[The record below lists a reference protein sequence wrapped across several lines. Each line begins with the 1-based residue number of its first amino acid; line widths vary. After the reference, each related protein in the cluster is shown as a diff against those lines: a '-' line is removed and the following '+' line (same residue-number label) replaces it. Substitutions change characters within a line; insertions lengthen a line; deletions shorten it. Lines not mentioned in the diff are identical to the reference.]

1 MKKKL
6 IKIFLIFFI
15 FLFLVL
21 IYLSVIGLE
30 TKKFN
35 NQIKDQV
42 NKIDKDLNLELNN
55 IKLILDLLNFNI
67 KAKTVGSIVLYQNKP
82 LELEY
87 IKTQI
92 SLSSLIKNK
101 IISSNL
107 EVSSKSLLFK
117 DFIRFVRGIKDTPQ
131 LFIFQNTIEKG
142 HIIFDLKLNFDEKG
156 KIKSDYELKGLLKDV
171 KINFFN
177 QNIFE
182 NINFNFNL
190 RENNY
195 LFQEIKLKVNK
206 VNFTSD
212 IIRGKKKK
220 NNFLLEGRFENKKY
234 ILNKNLIKL
243 LNLDFPNINLEDTSF
258 KSNNKFSLEFNNK
271 FDIKNLELDTDLI
284 FDQFNYVQPDIL
296 NKYLLNSNEIII
308 FRDHN
313 IKLKYINNKISIEGI
328 GKVKLGNNFN
338 DIEYFISKKENNFN
352 LISNINL
359 EKLNLKKNRNLQ
371 NIFFKIN
378 DQIILSDQK
387 INIEYKNKNLLVSGK
402 GKIKLDKVFED
413 IDYIISK
420 KNKITDFNLNLNLTK
435 TKFKLTPL
443 NYKKKENSKFL
454 FNINGNYH
462 DNKKLII
469 NNFSILEDKNK
480 IILKNL
486 VLGKN
491 NLIIQ
496 VDEIKFDYIDTEN
509 KINKLTIKMLDKYNY
524 EVNGLLY
531 NANTLITKLLSSENN
546 LIKKIFKNNISLNLN
561 IEEVFIDE
569 LYFVKNLEGNLFI
582 KNNKVNSANFSAN
595 FKNKDNI
602 TFTIKTDDI
611 GNKITTLSSSWAKPL
626 VNRYKFIKG
635 FDEGNLDFVSYK
647 QGGKSESKLIIDNFK
662 VKEIP
667 ALAKLLSLASLQ
679 GIADLLTGEGLR
691 FTDFEMN
698 FTNEKNLIRVKE
710 IYAIGPSISILLEG
724 YVEKDK
730 LISLRGTLVPATT
743 INRTI
748 SSIPLIGDLLVGKK
762 AGEGVFGV
770 SFKVKGPPED
780 LATTVNPIKT
790 LTPRFITRTIEKI
803 KKIN

>member
-15 FLFLVL
+15 FLFLAT
-21 IYLSVIGLE
+21 IYLSVIGIE

-42 NKIDKDLNLELNN
+42 NKIDKNLNLELNN
-55 IKLILDLLNFNI
+55 IKLTLDPLNLNI
-67 KAKTVGSIVLYQNKP
+67 NAKTDGSVVLYQNKP

-92 SLSSLIKNK
+92 SLASLIKNK
-101 IISSNL
+101 IISSNI
-107 EVSSKSLLFK
+107 EVSSRSLLFR
-117 DFIRFVRGIKDTPQ
+117 DFIGFVRSIKDTPQ
-131 LFIFQNTIEKG
+131 LFIFQKTIEKG
-142 HIIFDLKLNFDEKG
+142 HIIFDLKINFDEKG

-195 LFQEIKLKVNK
+195 LFQEIKLEVNK

-212 IIRGKKKK
+212 IIRAKK
-220 NNFLLEGRFENKKY
+220 NNNNFILEGMLENKKF
-234 ILNKNLIKL
+234 ILNKNLSKL
-243 LNLDFPNINLEDTSF
+243 LNLDFPGIDLKDTSF
-258 KSNNKFSLEFNNK
+258 KSKNKFFLEINNK
-271 FDIKNLELDTDLI
+271 FDIKNFELDTDLI
-284 FDQFNYVQPDIL
+284 LDQFNYAQPDL
-296 NKYLLNSNEIII
+296 FNKYLLNSNDIII

-313 IKLKYINNKISIEGI
+313 IKLKYINNQISIEGI
-328 GKVKLGNNFN
+328 GKVKLGNNFD
-338 DIEYFISKKENNFN
+338 DIKYLISKKENNFN
-352 LISNINL
+352 IISNVNL
-359 EKLNLKKNRNLQ
+359 ENLNLKKNKNLQ
-371 NIFFKIN
+371 NIFPKIN
-378 DQIILSDQK
+378 DEIILSDQK

-413 IDYIISK
+413 IDYIISQ
-420 KNKITDFNLNLNLTK
+420 KNEITNFNLNLSLTK

-443 NYKKKENSKFL
+443 NYKKKKNSKFL
-454 FNINGNYH
+454 FNIKGNYQG
-462 DNKKLII
+462 NKKII
-469 NNFSILEDKNK
+469 VNNFSILEDKHK

-491 NLIIQ
+491 KLIIQ
-496 VDEIKFDYIDTEN
+496 VEEIVFDYIDTEN
-509 KINKLTIKMLDKYNY
+509 KINKFTIKMLDKYNY
-524 EVNGLLY
+524 ELNGLFY
-531 NANTLITKLLSSENN
+531 NANTLITKLLSSEDNFV
-546 LIKKIFKNNISLNLN
+546 KKIFKNNISLNLN
-561 IEEVFIDE
+561 IEEVFIDQ
-569 LYFVKNLEGNLFI
+569 LYFIKNLEGNLFM

-602 TFTIKTDDI
+602 KFTIKTDDI
-611 GNKITTLSSSWAKPL
+611 GNKTTTLSSSWAKPL

-647 QGGKSESKLIIDNFK
+647 KDGISKSKLIIDNFK

-667 ALAKLLSLASLQ
+667 ALAKLLSLASLT

-698 FTNEKNLIRVKE
+698 FTNEKNLMRINE
-710 IYAIGPSISILLEG
+710 LYAIGPSISILLEG

-730 LISLRGTLVPATT
+730 LLSLRGTLVPATT

-748 SSIPLIGDLLVGKK
+748 SSIPIIGDFLVGKK

-770 SFKVKGPPED
+770 SFKIKGPPKD
-780 LATTVNPIKT
+780 LETTVNPIKT
-790 LTPRFITRTIEKI
+790 LTPRFITRTLEKI
-803 KKIN
+803 KKN

>member
-15 FLFLVL
+15 FLFLAT
-21 IYLSVIGLE
+21 IYLSVFGIE

-42 NKIDKDLNLELNN
+42 NKIDKNLNLELNN
-55 IKLILDLLNFNI
+55 IKLTLDLLNLNI
-67 KAKTVGSIVLYQNKP
+67 NAKTVGSVVLYQNKP

-92 SLSSLIKNK
+92 SLASLIKNK
-101 IISSNL
+101 IISSNI
-107 EVSSKSLLFK
+107 EVSSRSLLFK
-117 DFIRFVRGIKDTPQ
+117 DFIGFVRSIKDTPQ
-131 LFIFQNTIEKG
+131 LFIFQKTIEKG
-142 HIIFDLKLNFDEKG
+142 HIIFDLKINFDEKG

-195 LFQEIKLKVNK
+195 LFQEIKLEVNQ

-212 IIRGKKKK
+212 IIRAKKNN
-220 NNFLLEGRFENKKY
+220 NNFLLEGMFENKKF
-234 ILNKNLIKL
+234 ILNKNLSKL
-243 LNLDFPNINLEDTSF
+243 LNLDFPSIDLEDTSF
-258 KSNNKFSLEFNNK
+258 KSKNKFFLEINNK
-271 FDIKNLELDTDLI
+271 FDIKNFELDSDLI
-284 FDQFNYVQPDIL
+284 LDQFNYVQPDL
-296 NKYLLNSNEIII
+296 FNKYLLNSNDIII

-313 IKLKYINNKISIEGI
+313 IKLKYINNQISIEGT
-328 GKVKLGNNFN
+328 GKVKLGNNFD
-338 DIEYFISKKENNFN
+338 DIKYLISKKGNNFN
-352 LISNINL
+352 IISNVNL
-359 EKLNLKKNRNLQ
+359 ENLNLKKNKNLQ
-371 NIFFKIN
+371 NIFPKIN
-378 DQIILSDQK
+378 DEIILIDQK

-420 KNKITDFNLNLNLTK
+420 KNEITNFNLNLSLTK

-443 NYKKKENSKFL
+443 NYKKKKNSKFL
-454 FNINGNYH
+454 FNIKGNYQG
-462 DNKKLII
+462 NKKII
-469 NNFSILEDKNK
+469 VNNFSILEDKHK

-491 NLIIQ
+491 KLIIQ
-496 VDEIKFDYIDTEN
+496 VDEIDFDYIDTEN
-509 KINKLTIKMLDKYNY
+509 KINKFTIKMLDKYNY
-524 EVNGLLY
+524 ELNGLFY
-531 NANTLITKLLSSENN
+531 NANTLITKLLSSEDNFV
-546 LIKKIFKNNISLNLN
+546 KKIFKNNISLNLN
-561 IEEVFIDE
+561 IEEVFIDQS
-569 LYFVKNLEGNLFI
+569 YFIKNLEGNLFM

-602 TFTIKTDDI
+602 KFTIKTDDI

-647 QGGKSESKLIIDNFK
+647 KDGISKSKLIIDNFK

-667 ALAKLLSLASLQ
+667 ALAKLLSLASLT

-698 FTNEKNLIRVKE
+698 FTNEKNLMRINE
-710 IYAIGPSISILLEG
+710 LYAIGPSISILLEG

-730 LISLRGTLVPATT
+730 LLSLKGTLVPATT

-748 SSIPLIGDLLVGKK
+748 SSIPIIGDLLVGKK

-770 SFKVKGPPED
+770 SFKIKGPPKD
-780 LATTVNPIKT
+780 LETTVNPIKT
-790 LTPRFITRTIEKI
+790 LTPRFITRTLEKI
-803 KKIN
+803 KKN

>member
-15 FLFLVL
+15 FLFLAT
-21 IYLSVIGLE
+21 IYLSVFGIE

-42 NKIDKDLNLELNN
+42 NKIDKNLNLELNN
-55 IKLILDLLNFNI
+55 IKLTLDLLNLNI
-67 KAKTVGSIVLYQNKP
+67 NAKTVGSVVLYQNKP

-92 SLSSLIKNK
+92 SLASLIKNK
-101 IISSNL
+101 IISSNI
-107 EVSSKSLLFK
+107 EVSSRSLLFK
-117 DFIRFVRGIKDTPQ
+117 DFIGFVRSIKDTPQ
-131 LFIFQNTIEKG
+131 LFIFQKTIEKG
-142 HIIFDLKLNFDEKG
+142 HIIFDLKINFDEKG

-195 LFQEIKLKVNK
+195 LFQEIKLEVNQ

-212 IIRGKKKK
+212 IIRAKKNN
-220 NNFLLEGRFENKKY
+220 NNFLLEGMFENKKF
-234 ILNKNLIKL
+234 ILNKNLSKL
-243 LNLDFPNINLEDTSF
+243 LNLDFPSIDLEDTSF
-258 KSNNKFSLEFNNK
+258 KSKNKFFLEINNK
-271 FDIKNLELDTDLI
+271 FDIKNFELDSDLI
-284 FDQFNYVQPDIL
+284 LDQFNYVQPDL
-296 NKYLLNSNEIII
+296 FNKYLLNSNDIII

-313 IKLKYINNKISIEGI
+313 IKLKYINNQISIEGT
-328 GKVKLGNNFN
+328 GKVKLGNNFD
-338 DIEYFISKKENNFN
+338 DIKYLISKKGNNFN
-352 LISNINL
+352 IISNVNL
-359 EKLNLKKNRNLQ
+359 ENLNLKKNKNLQ
-371 NIFFKIN
+371 NIFPKIN
-378 DQIILSDQK
+378 DEIILSDQK

-420 KNKITDFNLNLNLTK
+420 KNEITNFNLNLSLTK

-443 NYKKKENSKFL
+443 NYKKKKNSKFL
-454 FNINGNYH
+454 FNIKGNYQG
-462 DNKKLII
+462 NKKII
-469 NNFSILEDKNK
+469 VNNFSILEDKHK

-491 NLIIQ
+491 KLIIQ
-496 VDEIKFDYIDTEN
+496 VDEIDFDYIDTEN
-509 KINKLTIKMLDKYNY
+509 KINKFTIKMLDKYNY
-524 EVNGLLY
+524 ELNGLFY
-531 NANTLITKLLSSENN
+531 NANTLITKLLSSEDNFV
-546 LIKKIFKNNISLNLN
+546 KKIFKNNISLNLN
-561 IEEVFIDE
+561 IEEVFIDQ
-569 LYFVKNLEGNLFI
+569 LYFIKNLEGNLFM

-602 TFTIKTDDI
+602 KFTIKTDDI

-647 QGGKSESKLIIDNFK
+647 KDGISKSKLIIDNFK

-667 ALAKLLSLASLQ
+667 ALAKLLSLASLT

-698 FTNEKNLIRVKE
+698 FTNEKNLMRINE
-710 IYAIGPSISILLEG
+710 LYAIGPSISILLEG

-730 LISLRGTLVPATT
+730 LLSLKGTLVPATT

-748 SSIPLIGDLLVGKK
+748 SSIPIIGDLLVGKK

-770 SFKVKGPPED
+770 SFKIKGPPKD
-780 LATTVNPIKT
+780 LETTVNPIKT
-790 LTPRFITRTIEKI
+790 LTPRFITRTLEKI
-803 KKIN
+803 KKN

>member
-15 FLFLVL
+15 FLFLAT
-21 IYLSVIGLE
+21 IYLSVIGIE

-42 NKIDKDLNLELNN
+42 NKIDKNLNLELNN
-55 IKLILDLLNFNI
+55 IKLTLDLLNLNI
-67 KAKTVGSIVLYQNKP
+67 NAKTVGSVVLYQNKP

-92 SLSSLIKNK
+92 SLASLIKNK
-101 IISSNL
+101 IISSNI
-107 EVSSKSLLFK
+107 EVSSRSLLFR
-117 DFIRFVRGIKDTPQ
+117 DFIGFVRSIKDTPQ
-131 LFIFQNTIEKG
+131 LFIFQKTIEKG
-142 HIIFDLKLNFDEKG
+142 HIIFDLKINFDEKG

-195 LFQEIKLKVNK
+195 LFQEIKLEVNQ

-212 IIRGKKKK
+212 IIRAKKNN
-220 NNFLLEGRFENKKY
+220 NNFLLEGMFENKKF
-234 ILNKNLIKL
+234 ILNKNLSKL
-243 LNLDFPNINLEDTSF
+243 LNLDFPSIDLEDTSF
-258 KSNNKFSLEFNNK
+258 KSKNKFFLEINNK
-271 FDIKNLELDTDLI
+271 FDIKNFELDSDLI
-284 FDQFNYVQPDIL
+284 LDQFNYVQPDL
-296 NKYLLNSNEIII
+296 FNKYLLNSNDIII

-313 IKLKYINNKISIEGI
+313 IKLKYINNQISIEGT
-328 GKVKLGNNFN
+328 GKVKLGNNFD
-338 DIEYFISKKENNFN
+338 DIKYLISKKGNNFN
-352 LISNINL
+352 IISNVNL
-359 EKLNLKKNRNLQ
+359 ENLNLKKNKNLQ
-371 NIFFKIN
+371 NIFPKIN
-378 DQIILSDQK
+378 DEIILIDQK

-420 KNKITDFNLNLNLTK
+420 KNEITNFNLNLSLTK

-443 NYKKKENSKFL
+443 NYKKKKNSKFL
-454 FNINGNYH
+454 FNIKGNYQG
-462 DNKKLII
+462 NKKII
-469 NNFSILEDKNK
+469 VNNFSILEDKHK

-491 NLIIQ
+491 KLIIQ
-496 VDEIKFDYIDTEN
+496 VDEIDFDYIDTEN
-509 KINKLTIKMLDKYNY
+509 KINKFTIKMLDKYNY
-524 EVNGLLY
+524 ELNGLFY
-531 NANTLITKLLSSENN
+531 NANTLITKLLSSEDNFV
-546 LIKKIFKNNISLNLN
+546 KKIFKNNISLNLN
-561 IEEVFIDE
+561 IEEVFIDQ
-569 LYFVKNLEGNLFI
+569 LYFIKNLEGNLFM

-602 TFTIKTDDI
+602 KFTIKTDDI

-635 FDEGNLDFVSYK
+635 FDEGNLDLVSYK
-647 QGGKSESKLIIDNFK
+647 KDGISKSKLIIDNFK

-667 ALAKLLSLASLQ
+667 ALAKLLSLASLT

-698 FTNEKNLIRVKE
+698 FTNEKNLMRINE
-710 IYAIGPSISILLEG
+710 LYAIGPSISILLEG

-730 LISLRGTLVPATT
+730 LLSLKGTLVPATT

-748 SSIPLIGDLLVGKK
+748 SSIPIIGDLLVGKK

-770 SFKVKGPPED
+770 SFKIKGPPKD
-780 LATTVNPIKT
+780 LETTVNPIKT
-790 LTPRFITRTIEKI
+790 LTPRFITRTLEKI

>member
-15 FLFLVL
+15 FLFLAT
-21 IYLSVIGLE
+21 IYLSVIGIE

-55 IKLILDLLNFNI
+55 IKLTLDPLNLNI
-67 KAKTVGSIVLYQNKP
+67 NAKTVGSVVLYQNKP

-92 SLSSLIKNK
+92 SLASLIKNK
-101 IISSNL
+101 IISSNI
-107 EVSSKSLLFK
+107 EVSSRSLLFR
-117 DFIRFVRGIKDTPQ
+117 DFIGFVRSIKDTPQ
-131 LFIFQNTIEKG
+131 LFIFQKTIEKG
-142 HIIFDLKLNFDEKG
+142 HIIFDLKINFDEKG

-195 LFQEIKLKVNK
+195 LFQEIKLEVNK

-212 IIRGKKKK
+212 IIRVKKNN
-220 NNFLLEGRFENKKY
+220 NNFLLEGMFENKKF
-234 ILNKNLIKL
+234 IFNKNLSKL
-243 LNLDFPNINLEDTSF
+243 LNLDFPSIDLEDTSF
-258 KSNNKFSLEFNNK
+258 KSKNKFFLEINNK
-271 FDIKNLELDTDLI
+271 FDIKNFELDTDLI
-284 FDQFNYVQPDIL
+284 LDQFNYAQPDL
-296 NKYLLNSNEIII
+296 FNKYLLNSNDIII

-313 IKLKYINNKISIEGI
+313 IKLKYINNQISIEGI
-328 GKVKLGNNFN
+328 GKVKLGNNFD
-338 DIEYFISKKENNFN
+338 DIKYLISKKGNNFN
-352 LISNINL
+352 IISNVNL
-359 EKLNLKKNRNLQ
+359 ENLNLKKNKNLQ
-371 NIFFKIN
+371 NIFPKIN
-378 DQIILSDQK
+378 DEIILSDQK

-413 IDYIISK
+413 LDYIISK
-420 KNKITDFNLNLNLTK
+420 KNEITNFNLNLSLTK

-454 FNINGNYH
+454 FNIKGNYQG
-462 DNKKLII
+462 NKKII
-469 NNFSILEDKNK
+469 VNNFSILEDKHK

-491 NLIIQ
+491 KLIIQ
-496 VDEIKFDYIDTEN
+496 VDEIVFDYIDTEN
-509 KINKLTIKMLDKYNY
+509 KINKFTIKMLDKYNY
-524 EVNGLLY
+524 ELNGLFY
-531 NANTLITKLLSSENN
+531 NANTLITKLLSSEDNFV
-546 LIKKIFKNNISLNLN
+546 KKIFKNNISLNLN
-561 IEEVFIDE
+561 IEEVFIDQ
-569 LYFVKNLEGNLFI
+569 LYFIKNLEGNLFM

-602 TFTIKTDDI
+602 KFTIKTDDI
-611 GNKITTLSSSWAKPL
+611 GNKTTTLSSSWAKPL

-647 QGGKSESKLIIDNFK
+647 KDGISKSKLIIDNFK

-667 ALAKLLSLASLQ
+667 ALAKLLSLASLT

-698 FTNEKNLIRVKE
+698 FTNEKNLMRINE
-710 IYAIGPSISILLEG
+710 LYAIGPSISILLEG
-724 YVEKDK
+724 YLEKDK
-730 LISLRGTLVPATT
+730 LLSLRGTLVPATT

-748 SSIPLIGDLLVGKK
+748 SSIPIIGDFLVGKK
-762 AGEGVFGV
+762 TGEGVFGV
-770 SFKVKGPPED
+770 SFKIKGPPKD
-780 LATTVNPIKT
+780 LETTVNPIKT
-790 LTPRFITRTIEKI
+790 LTPRFITRTLEKI
-803 KKIN
+803 KKN

>member
-6 IKIFLIFFI
+6 IKIFLTFFI
-15 FLFLVL
+15 FLFLAT
-21 IYLSVIGLE
+21 IYLSVIGIE

-42 NKIDKDLNLELNN
+42 NKIDKNLNLELNN
-55 IKLILDLLNFNI
+55 IKLTLDPLNLNI
-67 KAKTVGSIVLYQNKP
+67 NAKTDGSVVLYQNKP

-92 SLSSLIKNK
+92 SLASLIKNK
-101 IISSNL
+101 IISSNI
-107 EVSSKSLLFK
+107 EVSSRSLLFR
-117 DFIRFVRGIKDTPQ
+117 DFIGFVRSIKDTPQ
-131 LFIFQNTIEKG
+131 LFIFQKTIEKG
-142 HIIFDLKLNFDEKG
+142 HIIFDLKINFDEKG

-195 LFQEIKLKVNK
+195 LFQEIKLEVNK

-212 IIRGKKKK
+212 IIRAKK
-220 NNFLLEGRFENKKY
+220 NNNNFILEGMLENKKF
-234 ILNKNLIKL
+234 ILNKNLSKL
-243 LNLDFPNINLEDTSF
+243 LNLDFPGIDLKDTSF
-258 KSNNKFSLEFNNK
+258 KSKNKFFLEINNK
-271 FDIKNLELDTDLI
+271 FDIKNFELDTDLI
-284 FDQFNYVQPDIL
+284 LDQFNYAQPDL
-296 NKYLLNSNEIII
+296 FNKYLLNSNDIII

-313 IKLKYINNKISIEGI
+313 IKLKYINNQISIEGI
-328 GKVKLGNNFN
+328 GKVKLGNNFD
-338 DIEYFISKKENNFN
+338 DIKYLISKKENNFN
-352 LISNINL
+352 IISNVNL
-359 EKLNLKKNRNLQ
+359 ENLNLKKNKNLQ
-371 NIFFKIN
+371 NIFPKIN
-378 DQIILSDQK
+378 DEIILSDQK

-413 IDYIISK
+413 IDYIISQ
-420 KNKITDFNLNLNLTK
+420 KNEITNFNLNLSLTK

-443 NYKKKENSKFL
+443 NYKKKKNSKFL
-454 FNINGNYH
+454 FNIKGNYQG
-462 DNKKLII
+462 NKKII
-469 NNFSILEDKNK
+469 VNNFSILEDKHK

-491 NLIIQ
+491 KLIIQ
-496 VDEIKFDYIDTEN
+496 VEEIVFDYIDTEN
-509 KINKLTIKMLDKYNY
+509 KINKFTIKMLDKYNY
-524 EVNGLLY
+524 ELNGLFY
-531 NANTLITKLLSSENN
+531 NANTLITKLLSSEDNFV
-546 LIKKIFKNNISLNLN
+546 KKIFKNNISLNLN
-561 IEEVFIDE
+561 IEEVFIDQ
-569 LYFVKNLEGNLFI
+569 LYFIKNLEGNLFM

-602 TFTIKTDDI
+602 KFTIKTDDI
-611 GNKITTLSSSWAKPL
+611 GNKTTTLSSSWAKPL

-647 QGGKSESKLIIDNFK
+647 KDGISKSKLIIDNFK

-667 ALAKLLSLASLQ
+667 ALAKLLSLASLT

-698 FTNEKNLIRVKE
+698 FTNEKNLMRINE
-710 IYAIGPSISILLEG
+710 LYAIGPSISILLEG

-730 LISLRGTLVPATT
+730 LLSLRGTLVPATT

-748 SSIPLIGDLLVGKK
+748 SSIPIIGDFLVGKK

-770 SFKVKGPPED
+770 SFKIKGPPKD
-780 LATTVNPIKT
+780 LETTVNPIKT
-790 LTPRFITRTIEKI
+790 LTPRFITRTLEKI
-803 KKIN
+803 KKN

>member
-15 FLFLVL
+15 FLFLAT
-21 IYLSVIGLE
+21 IYLSVFGIE

-42 NKIDKDLNLELNN
+42 NKIDKNLNLELNN
-55 IKLILDLLNFNI
+55 IKLTLDLLNLNI
-67 KAKTVGSIVLYQNKP
+67 NAKTVGSVVLYQNKP

-92 SLSSLIKNK
+92 SLASLIKNK
-101 IISSNL
+101 IISSNI
-107 EVSSKSLLFK
+107 EVSSRSLLFK
-117 DFIRFVRGIKDTPQ
+117 DFIGFVRSIKDTPQ
-131 LFIFQNTIEKG
+131 LFIFQKTIEKG
-142 HIIFDLKLNFDEKG
+142 HIIFDLKINFDEKG

-195 LFQEIKLKVNK
+195 LFQEIKLEVNQ

-212 IIRGKKKK
+212 IIRAKKNN
-220 NNFLLEGRFENKKY
+220 NNFLLEGMFENKKF
-234 ILNKNLIKL
+234 ILNKNLSKL
-243 LNLDFPNINLEDTSF
+243 LNLDFPSIDLEDTSF
-258 KSNNKFSLEFNNK
+258 KSKNKFFLEINNK
-271 FDIKNLELDTDLI
+271 FDIKNFELDSDLI
-284 FDQFNYVQPDIL
+284 LDQFNYVQPDL
-296 NKYLLNSNEIII
+296 FNKYLLNSNDIII

-313 IKLKYINNKISIEGI
+313 IKLKYINNQISIEGT
-328 GKVKLGNNFN
+328 GKVKLGNNFD
-338 DIEYFISKKENNFN
+338 DIKYLISKKGNNFN
-352 LISNINL
+352 IISNVNL
-359 EKLNLKKNRNLQ
+359 ENLNLKKNKNLQ
-371 NIFFKIN
+371 NIFPKIN
-378 DQIILSDQK
+378 DEIILSDQK

-420 KNKITDFNLNLNLTK
+420 KNEITNFNLNLSLTK

-443 NYKKKENSKFL
+443 NYKKKKNSKFL
-454 FNINGNYH
+454 FNIKGNYQG
-462 DNKKLII
+462 NKKII
-469 NNFSILEDKNK
+469 VNNFSILEDKHK

-491 NLIIQ
+491 KLIIQ
-496 VDEIKFDYIDTEN
+496 VDEIDFDYIDTEN
-509 KINKLTIKMLDKYNY
+509 KINKFTIKMLDKYNY
-524 EVNGLLY
+524 ELNGLFY
-531 NANTLITKLLSSENN
+531 NANTLITKLLSSEDNFV
-546 LIKKIFKNNISLNLN
+546 KKIFKNNISLNLN
-561 IEEVFIDE
+561 IEEVFIDQS
-569 LYFVKNLEGNLFI
+569 YFIKNLEGNLFM

-602 TFTIKTDDI
+602 KFTIKTDDI

-647 QGGKSESKLIIDNFK
+647 KDGISKSKLIIDNFK

-667 ALAKLLSLASLQ
+667 ALAKLLSLASLT

-698 FTNEKNLIRVKE
+698 FTNEKNLMRINE
-710 IYAIGPSISILLEG
+710 LYAIGPSISILLEG

-730 LISLRGTLVPATT
+730 LLSLKGTLVPATT

-748 SSIPLIGDLLVGKK
+748 SSIPIIGDLLVGKK

-770 SFKVKGPPED
+770 SFKIKGPPKD
-780 LATTVNPIKT
+780 LETTVNPIKT
-790 LTPRFITRTIEKI
+790 LTPRFITRTLEKI
-803 KKIN
+803 KKN

>member
-15 FLFLVL
+15 FLFLAT
-21 IYLSVIGLE
+21 IYLSVIGIE

-42 NKIDKDLNLELNN
+42 NKIDKNLNLELNN
-55 IKLILDLLNFNI
+55 IKLTLDLLNLNI
-67 KAKTVGSIVLYQNKP
+67 NAKTVGSVVLYQNKP

-92 SLSSLIKNK
+92 SLASLIKNK
-101 IISSNL
+101 IISSNI
-107 EVSSKSLLFK
+107 EVSSRSLLFR
-117 DFIRFVRGIKDTPQ
+117 DFIGFVRSIKDTPQ
-131 LFIFQNTIEKG
+131 LFIFQKTIEKG
-142 HIIFDLKLNFDEKG
+142 HIIFDLKINFDEKG

-195 LFQEIKLKVNK
+195 LFQEIKLEVNK

-212 IIRGKKKK
+212 IIRAKKNN
-220 NNFLLEGRFENKKY
+220 NNFLLEGMFENKKF
-234 ILNKNLIKL
+234 ILNKNLSKL
-243 LNLDFPNINLEDTSF
+243 LNLDFPSIDLEDTSF
-258 KSNNKFSLEFNNK
+258 KSKNKFFLEINNK
-271 FDIKNLELDTDLI
+271 FDIKNFELDSDLI
-284 FDQFNYVQPDIL
+284 LDQFNYVQPDL
-296 NKYLLNSNEIII
+296 FNKYLLNSNDIII

-313 IKLKYINNKISIEGI
+313 IKLKYINNQISIEGT
-328 GKVKLGNNFN
+328 GKVKLGNNFD
-338 DIEYFISKKENNFN
+338 DIKYLISKKGNNFN
-352 LISNINL
+352 IISNVNL
-359 EKLNLKKNRNLQ
+359 ENLNLKKNKNLQ
-371 NIFFKIN
+371 NIFPKIN
-378 DQIILSDQK
+378 DEIILSDQK

-420 KNKITDFNLNLNLTK
+420 KNEITNFNLNLSLTK

-443 NYKKKENSKFL
+443 NYKKKKNSKFL
-454 FNINGNYH
+454 FNIKGNYQG
-462 DNKKLII
+462 NKKII
-469 NNFSILEDKNK
+469 VNNFSILEDKHK

-491 NLIIQ
+491 KLIIQ
-496 VDEIKFDYIDTEN
+496 VDEIDFDYIDTEN
-509 KINKLTIKMLDKYNY
+509 KINKFTIKMLDKYNY
-524 EVNGLLY
+524 ELNGLFY
-531 NANTLITKLLSSENN
+531 NANTLITKLLSSEDNFV
-546 LIKKIFKNNISLNLN
+546 KKIFKNNISLNLN
-561 IEEVFIDE
+561 IEEVFIDQ
-569 LYFVKNLEGNLFI
+569 LYFIKNLEGNLFM

-602 TFTIKTDDI
+602 KFTIKTDDI

-647 QGGKSESKLIIDNFK
+647 KDGISKSKLIIDNFK

-667 ALAKLLSLASLQ
+667 ALAKLLSLASLT

-698 FTNEKNLIRVKE
+698 FTNEKNLMRINE
-710 IYAIGPSISILLEG
+710 LYAIGPSISILLEG

-730 LISLRGTLVPATT
+730 LLSLKGTLVPATT

-748 SSIPLIGDLLVGKK
+748 SSIPIIGDLLVGKK

-770 SFKVKGPPED
+770 SFKIKGPPKD
-780 LATTVNPIKT
+780 LETTVNPIKT
-790 LTPRFITRTIEKI
+790 LTPRFITRTLEKI
-803 KKIN
+803 KKN

>member
-15 FLFLVL
+15 FLFLAT
-21 IYLSVIGLE
+21 IYLSVIGIE

-42 NKIDKDLNLELNN
+42 NKIDKNLNLELNN
-55 IKLILDLLNFNI
+55 IKLTLDLLNLNI
-67 KAKTVGSIVLYQNKP
+67 NAKTVGSVVLYQNKP

-92 SLSSLIKNK
+92 SLASLIKNK
-101 IISSNL
+101 IISSNI
-107 EVSSKSLLFK
+107 EVSSRSLLFR
-117 DFIRFVRGIKDTPQ
+117 DFIGFVRSIKDTPQ
-131 LFIFQNTIEKG
+131 LFIFQKTIEKG
-142 HIIFDLKLNFDEKG
+142 HIIFDLKINFDEKG

-195 LFQEIKLKVNK
+195 LFQEIKLEVNQ

-212 IIRGKKKK
+212 IIRAKKNN
-220 NNFLLEGRFENKKY
+220 NNFLLEGMFENKKF
-234 ILNKNLIKL
+234 ILNKNLSKL
-243 LNLDFPNINLEDTSF
+243 LNLDFPSIDLEDTSF
-258 KSNNKFSLEFNNK
+258 KSKNKFFLEINNK
-271 FDIKNLELDTDLI
+271 FDIKNFELDSDLI
-284 FDQFNYVQPDIL
+284 LDQFNYVQPDL
-296 NKYLLNSNEIII
+296 FNKYLLNSNDIII

-313 IKLKYINNKISIEGI
+313 IKLKYINNQISIEGT
-328 GKVKLGNNFN
+328 GKVKLGNNFD
-338 DIEYFISKKENNFN
+338 DIKYLISKKGNNFN
-352 LISNINL
+352 IISNVNL
-359 EKLNLKKNRNLQ
+359 ENLNLKKNKNLQ
-371 NIFFKIN
+371 NIFPKIN
-378 DQIILSDQK
+378 DEIILSDQK

-420 KNKITDFNLNLNLTK
+420 KNEITNFNLNLSLTK

-443 NYKKKENSKFL
+443 NYKKKKNSKFL
-454 FNINGNYH
+454 FNIKGNYQG
-462 DNKKLII
+462 NKKII
-469 NNFSILEDKNK
+469 VNNFSILEDKHK

-491 NLIIQ
+491 KLIIQ
-496 VDEIKFDYIDTEN
+496 VDEIDFDYIDTEN
-509 KINKLTIKMLDKYNY
+509 KINKFTIKMLDKYNY
-524 EVNGLLY
+524 ELNGLFY
-531 NANTLITKLLSSENN
+531 NANTLITKLLSSEDNFV
-546 LIKKIFKNNISLNLN
+546 KKIFKNNISLNLN
-561 IEEVFIDE
+561 IEEVFIDQ
-569 LYFVKNLEGNLFI
+569 LYFIKNLEGNLFM

-602 TFTIKTDDI
+602 KFTIKTDDI

-647 QGGKSESKLIIDNFK
+647 KDGISKSKLIIDNFK

-667 ALAKLLSLASLQ
+667 ALAKLLSLASLT

-698 FTNEKNLIRVKE
+698 FTNEKNLMRINE
-710 IYAIGPSISILLEG
+710 LYAIGPSISILLEG

-730 LISLRGTLVPATT
+730 LLSLKGTLVPATT

-748 SSIPLIGDLLVGKK
+748 SSIPIIGDLLVGKK

-770 SFKVKGPPED
+770 SFKIKGPPKD
-780 LATTVNPIKT
+780 LETTVNPIKT
-790 LTPRFITRTIEKI
+790 LTPRFITRTLEKI
-803 KKIN
+803 KKN

>member
-15 FLFLVL
+15 FLFLAT
-21 IYLSVIGLE
+21 IYLSVFGIE

-42 NKIDKDLNLELNN
+42 NKIDKNLNLELNN
-55 IKLILDLLNFNI
+55 IKLTLDLLNLNI
-67 KAKTVGSIVLYQNKP
+67 NAKTVGSVVLYQNKP

-92 SLSSLIKNK
+92 SLASLIKNK
-101 IISSNL
+101 IISSNI
-107 EVSSKSLLFK
+107 EVSSRSLLFK
-117 DFIRFVRGIKDTPQ
+117 DFIGFVRSIKDTPQ
-131 LFIFQNTIEKG
+131 LFIFQKTIEKG
-142 HIIFDLKLNFDEKG
+142 HIIFDLKINFDEKG

-195 LFQEIKLKVNK
+195 LFQEIKLEVNQ

-212 IIRGKKKK
+212 IIRAKKNN
-220 NNFLLEGRFENKKY
+220 NNFLLEGMFENKKF
-234 ILNKNLIKL
+234 ILNKNLSKL
-243 LNLDFPNINLEDTSF
+243 LNLDFPSIDLEDTSF
-258 KSNNKFSLEFNNK
+258 KSKNKFFLEINNK
-271 FDIKNLELDTDLI
+271 FDIKNFELDSDLI
-284 FDQFNYVQPDIL
+284 LDQFNYVQPDL
-296 NKYLLNSNEIII
+296 FNKYLLNSNDIII
-308 FRDHN
+308 FRYHN
-313 IKLKYINNKISIEGI
+313 IKLKYINNQISIEGT
-328 GKVKLGNNFN
+328 GKVKLGNNFD
-338 DIEYFISKKENNFN
+338 DIKYLISKKGNNFN
-352 LISNINL
+352 IISNVNL
-359 EKLNLKKNRNLQ
+359 ENLNLKKNKNLQ
-371 NIFFKIN
+371 NIFPKIN
-378 DQIILSDQK
+378 DEIILIDQK

-420 KNKITDFNLNLNLTK
+420 KNEITNFNLNLSLTK

-443 NYKKKENSKFL
+443 NYKKKKNSKFL
-454 FNINGNYH
+454 FNIKGNYQG
-462 DNKKLII
+462 NKKII
-469 NNFSILEDKNK
+469 VNNFSILEDKHK

-491 NLIIQ
+491 KLIIQ
-496 VDEIKFDYIDTEN
+496 VDEIDFDYIDTEN
-509 KINKLTIKMLDKYNY
+509 KINKFTIKMLDKYNY
-524 EVNGLLY
+524 ELNGLFY
-531 NANTLITKLLSSENN
+531 NANTLITKLLSSEDNFV
-546 LIKKIFKNNISLNLN
+546 KKIFKNNISLNLN
-561 IEEVFIDE
+561 IEEVFIDQS
-569 LYFVKNLEGNLFI
+569 YFIKNLEGNLFM

-602 TFTIKTDDI
+602 KFTIKTDDI

-635 FDEGNLDFVSYK
+635 FDEGNLDLVSYK
-647 QGGKSESKLIIDNFK
+647 KDGISKSKLIIDNFK

-667 ALAKLLSLASLQ
+667 ALAKLLSLASLT

-698 FTNEKNLIRVKE
+698 FTNEKNLMRINE
-710 IYAIGPSISILLEG
+710 LYAIGPSISILLEG

-730 LISLRGTLVPATT
+730 LLSLKGTLVPATT

-748 SSIPLIGDLLVGKK
+748 SSIPIIGDLLVGKK

-770 SFKVKGPPED
+770 SFKIKGPPKD
-780 LATTVNPIKT
+780 LETTVNPIKT
-790 LTPRFITRTIEKI
+790 LTPRFITRTLEKI
-803 KKIN
+803 KKN